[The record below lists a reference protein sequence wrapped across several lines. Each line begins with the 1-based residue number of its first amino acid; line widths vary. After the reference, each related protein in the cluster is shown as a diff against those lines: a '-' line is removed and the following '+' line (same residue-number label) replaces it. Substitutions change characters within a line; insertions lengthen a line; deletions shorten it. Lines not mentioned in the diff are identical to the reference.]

1 MTREE
6 KQKLNT
12 LVAQNVEELMKRL
25 DLSQRELAHK
35 IGKSEAEVSRWL
47 TGRNGFGTRSVQM
60 LSRVLGQDVTK
71 PLLALGSGGEVFEP
85 RTTPLHRRKRA
96 LITGVTGQDGSYLS
110 EFLLA
115 KDYEVHG
122 IIRRSSVDYRERIAH
137 LEGTP
142 HFHLHYA
149 DMGDSMSIVKVVDK
163 VRPDE
168 IYNLAAQSHVQV
180 SFDSPEFT
188 ADVDAVGVLRIL
200 EAVRACHLEKTCRVY
215 QASTSELYGK
225 VEQVPQNENTPF
237 HPYSPYAVA
246 KLYGYWIIKEYREAY
261 NMFCCSGILFNHE
274 SERRGETFVTRKITL
289 AAARI
294 SQGLQD
300 CVYLGNLSS
309 LRDWGYAK
317 DYVECMW
324 LILQQDKPEDFVIAT
339 GVQHSVRE
347 FATEAF
353 KQVGITLEF
362 RGEGM
367 NETGICVAGPDN
379 LVGKTLVA
387 VSKDFYRP
395 TDVVNLWGDPTK
407 AKAKLHWNPT
417 KTSFNELVAL
427 MVKSDVAKVAGEG
440 AANKVRTNLAE
451 YLEKG
456 IVR

>member
-1 MTREE
+1 MS
-6 KQKLNT
+6 K
-12 LVAQNVEELMKRL
+12 V
-25 DLSQRELAHK
+25 
-35 IGKSEAEVSRWL
+35 
-47 TGRNGFGTRSVQM
+47 
-60 LSRVLGQDVTK
+60 
-71 PLLALGSGGEVFEP
+71 
-85 RTTPLHRRKRA
+85 A

-110 EFLLA
+110 EFLLE
-115 KDYEVHG
+115 KGYEVHG
-122 IIRRSSVDYRERIAH
+122 IIRRSSVDFRERIAH
-137 LEGTP
+137 LEGKP

-149 DMGDSMSIVKVVDK
+149 DLGDSMSLVKVVDK
-163 VRPDE
+163 VKPTE

-188 ADVDAVGVLRIL
+188 ADVDATGVLRVL
-200 EAVRACHLEKTCRVY
+200 EAVRACHLEKTCKVY

-225 VEQVPQNENTPF
+225 VEEVPQNENTPF

-246 KLYGYWIIKEYREAY
+246 KLYGFWIVKEYREAY

-300 CVYLGNLSS
+300 CLYLGNLDS

-324 LILQQDKPEDFVIAT
+324 LILQNKEPEDFVIAT

-347 FATEAF
+347 FTQLAF
-353 KQVGITLEF
+353 RHAGIELEF
-362 RGEGM
+362 KGEGI
-367 NETGICVAGPDN
+367 NEVGICVKDN
-379 LVGKTLVA
+379 RASITNNQSPITSLEGQTVVR
-387 VSKDFYRP
+387 VSEDFYRP

-407 AKAKLHWNPT
+407 AKAKLGWNPN
-417 KTSFNELVAL
+417 KTTFEQLVKL
-427 MVKSDVAKVAGEG
+427 MVEHDIAKIAGEG
-440 AANKVRTNLAE
+440 AAAKVRTNLAE

-456 IVR
+456 IVK

>member
-1 MTREE
+1 M
-6 KQKLNT
+6 K
-12 LVAQNVEELMKRL
+12 NV
-25 DLSQRELAHK
+25 
-35 IGKSEAEVSRWL
+35 
-47 TGRNGFGTRSVQM
+47 
-60 LSRVLGQDVTK
+60 
-71 PLLALGSGGEVFEP
+71 
-85 RTTPLHRRKRA
+85 A

-110 EFLLA
+110 EFLLE
-115 KDYEVHG
+115 KGYEVHG
-122 IIRRSSVDYRERIAH
+122 IIRRSSVDFRERIAH

-142 HFHLHYA
+142 NFHLHYA
-149 DMGDSMSIVKVVDK
+149 DMSDSMSLVKLVGK
-163 VRPDE
+163 VQPTE

-180 SFDSPEFT
+180 SFDAPEFT

-200 EAVRACHLEKTCRVY
+200 EAVRTNHLEKSCKIY

-225 VEQVPQNENTPF
+225 VEEVPQNENTPF

-246 KLYGYWIIKEYREAY
+246 KLYGFWIVKEYREAY

-294 SQGLQD
+294 AQGKQD
-300 CVYLGNLSS
+300 CLYLGNMDS

-347 FATEAF
+347 FTQLAF
-353 KQVGITLEF
+353 HHAGIELKF
-362 RGEGM
+362 EGKDM
-367 NETGICVAGPDN
+367 NEKGICVSVANPAN
-379 LVGKTLVA
+379 EHLIGKTLVA
-387 VSKDFYRP
+387 VSEDFYRP

-407 AKAKLHWNPT
+407 AKDKLGWNPQT
-417 KTSFNELVAL
+417 TSFEKLVEI
-427 MVKSDVAKVAGEG
+427 MVEHDMAKVA
-440 AANKVRTNLAE
+440 ADHVASKVHTNLAE

-456 IVR
+456 VVK